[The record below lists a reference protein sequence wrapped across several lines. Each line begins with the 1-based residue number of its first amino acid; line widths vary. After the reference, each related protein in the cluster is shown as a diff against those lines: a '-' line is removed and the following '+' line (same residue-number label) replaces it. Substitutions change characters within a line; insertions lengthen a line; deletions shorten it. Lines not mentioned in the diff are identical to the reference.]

1 MMKDT
6 IKETEDIE
14 AWKNLLCSW
23 IDKINIK
30 ISILPQVIYRFNMI
44 PIKTPIIRFRKS
56 VAKIHMETRDL
67 KQLQQP

>member
-1 MMKDT
+1 MVKIT
-6 IKETEDIE
+6 KHEETEYDPKT
-14 AWKNLLCSW
+14 WKTCHDHGLTDHQNVTL
-23 IDKINIK
+23 
-30 ISILPQVIYRFNMI
+30 VRAIYRFNMI